1 MMKKLHFTLKA
12 LLLATLGALLLGA
25 CQKNAAPTDGISIN
39 GTITN
44 FDGDSLYLYDVFN
57 EHYGYIV
64 PVATIEA
71 KNGKFVYTNDS
82 ILSKVYYISTKEQQS
97 AGNSDDLGA
106 FFFLSRGENKLS
118 LNVTESGALEG
129 KVLDSAIDEKYQAY
143 KEKEYKLGNQA
154 ALDSL
159 YAAFYVARDAGDTL
173 QMAEINKA
181 IEPIYD
187 EGAARKEAWL
197 DSLLKANNHE
207 LFDLYLH
214 YNRVFSLTSF
224 DSVESINSARED
236 LKLYN
241 EEAQASGYAALITK
255 SLDQQELSAIG
266 KVAPDVS
273 GESPEGEMINLSD
286 FRGKY
291 VLMDFWS
298 SGCSWCRAETPN
310 LVKTFEAFKDKDF
323 TILGISTDFDKSAWM
338 KAIEEDGAAWNH
350 LILDKQGN
358 KKTLADYSIAGIPQI
373 ILLDKEGNILAKG
386 LRGED
391 IYETV
396 AKYLAE

>member
-1 MMKKLHFTLKA
+1 MKKLHFTLKTFV
-12 LLLATLGALLLGA
+12 LVTLGALFMGA
-25 CQKNAAPTDGISIN
+25 CQKNAAPADGISIK

-71 KNGKFVYTNDS
+71 KDGKFVYTNDS
-82 ILSKVYYISTKEQQS
+82 ILSKVYYISPKEQQS
-97 AGNSDDLGA
+97 ASISDDLGA

-118 LNVTESGALEG
+118 LNATESGALEG
-129 KVLDSAIDEKYQAY
+129 KVLDSAIDEKYQAF
-143 KEKEYKLGNQA
+143 KEKEYTLGNQA

-187 EGAARKEAWL
+187 EGVGRKGAWL

-214 YNRVFSLTSF
+214 YNRVFSLTSY
-224 DSVESINSARED
+224 DSVDAINSARED
-236 LKLYN
+236 LGLYS
-241 EEAQASGYAALITK
+241 EEAQASGYAVLITQ
-255 SLDQQELSAIG
+255 SLDKLELSAIG

-273 GESPEGEMINLSD
+273 GESPEGETINLSD

-358 KKTLADYSIAGIPQI
+358 KKTLAEYSIAGIPQI

-386 LRGED
+386 LRGEE

-396 AKYLAE
+396 AKHLAE